1 MRQVVGFSDKRLTR
15 HKSSNVVIIDQSL
28 ENGIYP
34 VNDDCPLIHENEIFL
49 EFHLLAIR
57 ELIRK
62 TSNII
67 LLEYH
72 TT

>member
-1 MRQVVGFSDKRLTR
+1 MDR
-15 HKSSNVVIIDQSL
+15 SL

-67 LLEYH
+67 LLK
-72 TT
+72 